1 MRPGRCYHGKIVVFA
16 RWDPFRDLIRI
27 QHGLERLAA
36 HGPQGW
42 APAVDLCQTH
52 DACIFTAELPRL
64 SREQIRI
71 DIHENKLTLQGRRD
85 ARVSCDQYHQ
95 VERGHGE
102 FCRTFLLP
110 HAVNADGV
118 SADLTDGVLTITVP
132 KSPTDAPRRVV
143 VS

>member
-1 MRPGRCYHGKIVVFA
+1 VVFA

-27 QHGLERLAA
+27 QQGLERLAS

-42 APAVDLCQTH
+42 APAVDLCETS
-52 DACIFTAELPRL
+52 DAFLFTAELPGL

-71 DIHENKLTLQGRRD
+71 DVHDNRLSLQGRRE
-85 ARVSCDQYHQ
+85 ARASCQSYHQ

-102 FCRTFLLP
+102 FLRTFVLP
-110 HAVNADGV
+110 QAVNADGV
-118 SADLTDGVLTITVP
+118 KADLVDGVLTITVP
-132 KSPTDAPRRVV
+132 KMPVESPRRVE

>member
-1 MRPGRCYHGKIVVFA
+1 MVFA

-36 HGPQGW
+36 NGPQGW
-42 APAVDLCQTH
+42 APADDLCETQ
-52 DACIFTAELPRL
+52 AAFVFTVELPGL
-64 SREQIRI
+64 AREQVRI
-71 DIHENKLTLQGRRD
+71 DVHENKLTLQGRRE
-85 ARVSCDQYHQ
+85 ARVSCESYLQ

-102 FCRTFLLP
+102 FCRTFLMP

-118 SADLTDGVLTITVP
+118 TADLADGVLTITVK
-132 KSPTDAPRRVV
+132 KSPVDAPRRVA

>member
-1 MRPGRCYHGKIVVFA
+1 MVFA

-27 QHGLERLAA
+27 QHGLERLAS

-42 APAVDLCQTH
+42 APAVDLCETT
-52 DACIFTAELPRL
+52 DAFIFTAELPGL
-64 SREQIRI
+64 SREQVRI
-71 DIHENKLTLQGRRD
+71 DVQENRVTLSGRRE

-95 VERGHGE
+95 VERGPGE

-110 HAVNADGV
+110 HAVKADGV
-118 SADLTDGVLTITVP
+118 NADLADGVLTITVP
-132 KSPTDAPRRVV
+132 KQPVEAPRRVV

>member
-1 MRPGRCYHGKIVVFA
+1 MVFA

-42 APAVDLCQTH
+42 TPAVDLCETE
-52 DACIFTAELPRL
+52 DAFLITAELPGL
-64 SREQIRI
+64 TREQVRI
-71 DIHENKLTLQGRRD
+71 DVHENRVSIQGRRD
-85 ARVSCDQYHQ
+85 ARVSCDKYQQ

-102 FCRTFLLP
+102 FLRTFVLP
-110 HAVNADGV
+110 HTVDADAV
-118 SADLTDGVLTITVP
+118 SADLADGILTVTVP
-132 KSPTDAPRRVV
+132 KSALDAPRRVV

>member
-1 MRPGRCYHGKIVVFA
+1 VVFA

-42 APAVDLCQTH
+42 APAVDLCETQ
-52 DACIFTAELPRL
+52 DAFVFTVELPGLARD
-64 SREQIRI
+64 QVRI
-71 DIHENKLTLQGRRD
+71 DVHENKLTLQGRRE
-85 ARVSCDQYHQ
+85 ARVSCESYMQ

-102 FCRTFLLP
+102 FLP
-110 HAVNADGV
+110 HAVNAEGV
-118 SADLTDGVLTITVP
+118 SADLADGVLTITVP